1 MPCVFCYSIQNKARS
16 PFHQTRQW
24 CPQCWQ
30 TATLLVTIS
39 SRRGGGRFPFR
50 SASCDQITGRNS
62 SLNGHIHQ
70 PISSHHAKLWR
81 VARRSRTSSTRT
93 SRLRQRGH
101 FMQSTPFLLWICT
114 HYTACTPP
122 LQSLFRHFVL
132 RALNVSKSRP
142 FHAIGMGRR
151 LSSEKRIKY
160 IRIRSWMYFFGGD
173 TALLPVHCCAIFSGF
188 SAESGTCGANSRS
201 KSSSVGKISFTIL
214 TMFSQKSSR

>member
-1 MPCVFCYSIQNKARS
+1 MPCVFAIQNKARS

-30 TATLLVTIS
+30 TATLLVTIA
-39 SRRGGGRFPFR
+39 SRRGGGRFSFR

-81 VARRSRTSSTRT
+81 VNRRSRTSSTRT

-132 RALNVSKSRP
+132 RVLNVSKSRP
-142 FHAIGMGRR
+142 FHAIGMGRQ
-151 LSSEKRIKY
+151 LSSEKRIRY
-160 IRIRSWMYFFGGD
+160 IRIRSWMYFFGDD

-188 SAESGTCGANSRS
+188 SSESGTCGANSRS

-214 TMFSQKSSR
+214 AMFFQKYSR

>member
-1 MPCVFCYSIQNKARS
+1 MAMPCVFAIQNKARS

-39 SRRGGGRFPFR
+39 SRRGGGRFP

-122 LQSLFRHFVL
+122 LQSLSGISYCARFSYSSFGAIYVAIVVL
-132 RALNVSKSRP
+132 
-142 FHAIGMGRR
+142 
-151 LSSEKRIKY
+151 
-160 IRIRSWMYFFGGD
+160 
-173 TALLPVHCCAIFSGF
+173 IFSG
-188 SAESGTCGANSRS
+188 ARPGIA
-201 KSSSVGKISFTIL
+201 
-214 TMFSQKSSR
+214 

>member
-1 MPCVFCYSIQNKARS
+1 MPCVFAIQNRKCS

-70 PISSHHAKLWR
+70 PISRHHAKLWR

-114 HYTACTPP
+114 HYTACTPL

-151 LSSEKRIKY
+151 LSSEKRIRY
-160 IRIRSWMYFFGGD
+160 IRIGHRTGD
-173 TALLPVHCCAIFSGF
+173 MPGERVCPTYAAF
-188 SAESGTCGANSRS
+188 
-201 KSSSVGKISFTIL
+201 
-214 TMFSQKSSR
+214 MSQRKAKSSRLNPSSLRIFLIRSPTKGC

>member
-1 MPCVFCYSIQNKARS
+1 MPCVFCYSKQEAL
-16 PFHQTRQW
+16 PFHRTRQW

-114 HYTACTPP
+114 HYTACTPL

-132 RALNVSKSRP
+132 RALIVSKSRP

-151 LSSEKRIKY
+151 LSSEKWIRY
-160 IRIRSWMYFFGGD
+160 IRIRSWMYFGWGHG
-173 TALLPVHCCAIFSGF
+173 APARSLLRDVLRLFFRIGHLRRKRQF
-188 SAESGTCGANSRS
+188 
-201 KSSSVGKISFTIL
+201 
-214 TMFSQKSSR
+214 QKLVRRENHFY

>member
-1 MPCVFCYSIQNKARS
+1 MAQLNLEIVSKQEAF
-16 PFHQTRQW
+16 PFHHTRQW

-114 HYTACTPP
+114 HYTACTLL
-122 LQSLFRHFVL
+122 LQSFFRHFVL
-132 RALNVSKSRP
+132 RALIVSKSQP

-151 LSSEKRIKY
+151 LSSEKWIRY
-160 IRIRSWMYFFGGD
+160 IRIRSWMYFGG
-173 TALLPVHCCAIFSGF
+173 
-188 SAESGTCGANSRS
+188 
-201 KSSSVGKISFTIL
+201 
-214 TMFSQKSSR
+214 

>member
-1 MPCVFCYSIQNKARS
+1 MPCVFAIQNRKRS
-16 PFHQTRQW
+16 PFYHTRQW

-50 SASCDQITGRNS
+50 SASCDQLTGRNS

-122 LQSLFRHFVL
+122 LQSLFRHFIL

-151 LSSEKRIKY
+151 LSSEKRIRY
-160 IRIRSWMYFFGGD
+160 IRIRSWMYFFWGDD

-188 SAESGTCGANSRS
+188 SSESGTCGANSRS

-214 TMFSQKSSR
+214 AMFFQKYSR

>member
-1 MPCVFCYSIQNKARS
+1 MPCVFVIQNKVRS
-16 PFHQTRQW
+16 LFHQTRQW

-114 HYTACTPP
+114 HYTACTPL

-132 RALNVSKSRP
+132 RALNVSKCDPSTP
-142 FHAIGMGRR
+142 
-151 LSSEKRIKY
+151 
-160 IRIRSWMYFFGGD
+160 
-173 TALLPVHCCAIFSGF
+173 SGWVDG
-188 SAESGTCGANSRS
+188 SAPKCGAGTSASGHGCTFLGVTRRS
-201 KSSSVGKISFTIL
+201 CPFIAARYSPAFLPNRALAAQKAVPKARPSGKSL
-214 TMFSQKSSR
+214 LLY

>member
-1 MPCVFCYSIQNKARS
+1 MAQVNLEIVSKQEAF
-16 PFHQTRQW
+16 PFHRTRQW

-114 HYTACTPP
+114 HYTACTPL
-122 LQSLFRHFVL
+122 LQSLFRHFRRRIRQRHRGNRRPL
-132 RALNVSKSRP
+132 SLRERCAKIRLKPRIQRAL
-142 FHAIGMGRR
+142 FIF
-151 LSSEKRIKY
+151 
-160 IRIRSWMYFFGGD
+160 RS
-173 TALLPVHCCAIFSGF
+173 P
-188 SAESGTCGANSRS
+188 SAVFASIIAQNS
-201 KSSSVGKISFTIL
+201 
-214 TMFSQKSSR
+214 

>member
-1 MPCVFCYSIQNKARS
+1 MPCVFAIRFKTKRVPLFTRPANGVRS
-16 PFHQTRQW
+16 AGRPRRSLS
-24 CPQCWQ
+24 P
-30 TATLLVTIS
+30 
-39 SRRGGGRFPFR
+39 SRRAGAADAFFR

-114 HYTACTPP
+114 HYTACTPL

-151 LSSEKRIKY
+151 LSSEKRIRY
-160 IRIRSWMYFFGGD
+160 IRIRSWMYFLGGD

-188 SAESGTCGANSRS
+188 SSESGTCGANSRS

-214 TMFSQKSSR
+214 AMFFQKSSR

>member
-1 MPCVFCYSIQNKARS
+1 MPCVFAIQNKARS

-39 SRRGGGRFPFR
+39 SRRGGGRFSFR

-81 VARRSRTSSTRT
+81 VNRRSRTSSTRT

-132 RALNVSKSRP
+132 RALIVSKSRP

-151 LSSEKRIKY
+151 LSSEKRIRY
-160 IRIRSWMYFFGGD
+160 IRIRSWMYFFWG
-173 TALLPVHCCAIFSGF
+173 
-188 SAESGTCGANSRS
+188 
-201 KSSSVGKISFTIL
+201 
-214 TMFSQKSSR
+214 

>member
-1 MPCVFCYSIQNKARS
+1 MPCVFAIQNKARS
-16 PFHQTRQW
+16 PFHHTRQW

-30 TATLLVTIS
+30 TATLLVTIA

-114 HYTACTPP
+114 HYTACTPL
-122 LQSLFRHFVL
+122 LQSLFRHFAL
-132 RALNVSKSRP
+132 RALNVSKSQP

-151 LSSEKRIKY
+151 LCSEKWIRY
-160 IRIRSWMYFFGGD
+160 IRIRSWMYFLGD
-173 TALLPVHCCAIFSGF
+173 TALLPKSLIIMIFYSTI
-188 SAESGTCGANSRS
+188 SA
-201 KSSSVGKISFTIL
+201 
-214 TMFSQKSSR
+214 

>member
-1 MPCVFCYSIQNKARS
+1 MPCVFCYSKQEVLPFS
-16 PFHQTRQW
+16 PDPPVMPAVLADRDAPCHHLVAPGRRTLSLPLRLLRPNHRQKQQLER
-24 CPQCWQ
+24 P
-30 TATLLVTIS
+30 
-39 SRRGGGRFPFR
+39 
-50 SASCDQITGRNS
+50 
-62 SLNGHIHQ
+62 IHQ

-114 HYTACTPP
+114 HYTACTPL

-151 LSSEKRIKY
+151 LSSEMQGRY
-160 IRIRSWMYFFGGD
+160 IRIRSWIYFWG
-173 TALLPVHCCAIFSGF
+173 
-188 SAESGTCGANSRS
+188 
-201 KSSSVGKISFTIL
+201 
-214 TMFSQKSSR
+214 

>member
-1 MPCVFCYSIQNKARS
+1 MPCVFAIQNKARS

-30 TATLLVTIS
+30 TATLLVTIA
-39 SRRGGGRFPFR
+39 SRRGGGRFP
-50 SASCDQITGRNS
+50 SASCDHITGRNS

-151 LSSEKRIKY
+151 LSSEKRIRY
-160 IRIRSWMYFFGGD
+160 IRIRSWMYFFWGD

-188 SAESGTCGANSRS
+188 SSESGTCGANSRS
-201 KSSSVGKISFTIL
+201 KGSSVGKISFTIL
-214 TMFSQKSSR
+214 TMFFQKSSR

>member
-1 MPCVFCYSIQNKARS
+1 MPSVFAIQNRKCS
-16 PFHQTRQW
+16 PFYHTRQW

-30 TATLLVTIS
+30 TAPLLVTIS

-62 SLNGHIHQ
+62 SLTGHIHQ
-70 PISSHHAKLWR
+70 PISSHHAKLRR

-122 LQSLFRHFVL
+122 LQSLFRHFIL

-151 LSSEKRIKY
+151 LSSEKRIRY
-160 IRIRSWMYFFGGD
+160 IRIRSWMYFFWGYD

-188 SAESGTCGANSRS
+188 SSESGTSGANSRS
-201 KSSSVGKISFTIL
+201 KSSSVGNISFTI
-214 TMFSQKSSR
+214 

>member
-1 MPCVFCYSIQNKARS
+1 MPCVFAIQNKARS

-81 VARRSRTSSTRT
+81 VAGVREPAPPARHGCGSVDISCKA
-93 SRLRQRGH
+93 H
-101 FMQSTPFLLWICT
+101 PFFCGFAPII
-114 HYTACTPP
+114 P
-122 LQSLFRHFVL
+122 QV
-132 RALNVSKSRP
+132 
-142 FHAIGMGRR
+142 RR
-151 LSSEKRIKY
+151 LCNHFSGISYCARFSYSS
-160 IRIRSWMYFFGGD
+160 F
-173 TALLPVHCCAIFSGF
+173 CAIYAAIVVLIFSG
-188 SAESGTCGANSRS
+188 ARPGHRLIHRPRCVLPNHKVVDVCLLQHIPCRWNCRIHRALLLRH
-201 KSSSVGKISFTIL
+201 
-214 TMFSQKSSR
+214 

>member
-1 MPCVFCYSIQNKARS
+1 MPCVFAIQNRKCS
-16 PFHQTRQW
+16 PFHRTRQW

-132 RALNVSKSRP
+132 RAFFLFIFWRDIRRHRCADFLRRTPRNRLIHRP
-142 FHAIGMGRR
+142 RCVLPNH
-151 LSSEKRIKY
+151 KVV
-160 IRIRSWMYFFGGD
+160 D
-173 TALLPVHCCAIFSGF
+173 VCLLQHIPC
-188 SAESGTCGANSRS
+188 
-201 KSSSVGKISFTIL
+201 
-214 TMFSQKSSR
+214 